1 MTKGK
6 WVTNKRGNEVLV
18 SLTDCKKSS
27 EVLATVF
34 HYDDRGDY
42 GYKFVCDGDFS
53 DCYDTVEHAKQAAES
68 HLLEQ

>member
-6 WVTNKRGNEVLV
+6 WVRNNRGNEVLV
-18 SLTDCKKSS
+18 SLAGCTKIKG
-27 EVLATVF
+27 VLATVF
-34 HYDDRGDY
+34 HHDNRGDY

-53 DCYDTVEHAKQAAES
+53 DCYDTVTDAKEAAES